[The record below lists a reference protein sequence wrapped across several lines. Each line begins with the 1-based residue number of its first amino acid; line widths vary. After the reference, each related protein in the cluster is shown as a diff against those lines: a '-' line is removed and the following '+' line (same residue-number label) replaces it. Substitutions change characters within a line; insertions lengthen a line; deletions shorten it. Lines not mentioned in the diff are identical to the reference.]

1 MSGEQINPNDSQSK
15 GAHRWLDAPETN
27 IAIFSFLL
35 NLAWEFWQSPFFEG
49 LAQAQHWQ
57 AVIMC
62 TRAALGDICISL
74 IAFWSVSLAA
84 RGRRWVI
91 DPTRWQMVTFVVV
104 GLVVTATLEVLATGV
119 LHRWSY
125 ASEMPVLRG
134 IGIGLLPV
142 MQWLL
147 LPTLV
152 LWFVRRQ
159 LG

>member
-1 MSGEQINPNDSQSK
+1 MSGEQMNPNDSQPK
-15 GAHRWLDAPETN
+15 GAYGWLNIPETN
-27 IAIFSFLL
+27 VAVFSFLL

-62 TRAALGDICISL
+62 TGAALGDACISL
-74 IAFWSVSLAA
+74 VAFWSTSLAA

-91 DPTRWQMVTFVVV
+91 SPTRWQMMTFVVA
-104 GLVVTATLEVLATGV
+104 GLLITATLEVLATRV
-119 LHRWSY
+119 LDRWSY
-125 ASEMPVLRG
+125 ASEMPVLPG
-134 IGIGLLPV
+134 IRIGLLPV

-147 LPTLV
+147 LPPLV

-159 LG
+159 RR

>member
-1 MSGEQINPNDSQSK
+1 MCGQPINPNDSQPEDV
-15 GAHRWLDAPETN
+15 HRWLNAPETN

-62 TRAALGDICISL
+62 TRAALGDVCISL

-91 DPTRWQMVTFVVV
+91 DPTRWRVVTFVVV
-104 GLVVTATLEVLATGV
+104 GLVVTVALEVLATRV
-119 LHRWSY
+119 LGRWSY
-125 ASEMPVLRG
+125 GSEMPILPG
-134 IGIGLLPV
+134 IRIGLLPV

-147 LPTLV
+147 LPPLV

-159 LG
+159 LR